1 MERGSFA
8 QKLDFAF
15 EVYDIYGEQR
25 LDIITLRQLI
35 IRNYSRPLTQLDE
48 ALKEV
53 KQAPEWHLN
62 DFMKSVLPLVRVA
75 LPQCQEK
82 MSALR
87 EYCQR
92 LEATSGFSL
101 SQVE

>member
-1 MERGSFA
+1 MERGLFA

-53 KQAPEWHLN
+53 K
-62 DFMKSVLPLVRVA
+62 
-75 LPQCQEK
+75 
-82 MSALR
+82 
-87 EYCQR
+87 
-92 LEATSGFSL
+92 
-101 SQVE
+101 